1 MHAIVGELQHA
12 STGTPHFWHN
22 ARFARR
28 ENAIVTIQEICADMA
43 AKAASIDPLGKT
55 LIFCLDDERLFIDG
69 TGEQNSVSIVTGQD
83 VEAECTVTLSLDT
96 WGKLQRKELKPFIAV
111 ASRKI
116 KVKGDLS
123 IAAKLKQL
131 T

>member
-1 MHAIVGELQHA
+1 MDI
-12 STGTPHFWHN
+12 N
-22 ARFARR
+22 A
-28 ENAIVTIQEICADMA
+28 ICADMA
-43 AKAASIDPLGKT
+43 EKAATIEPLGKT
-55 LIFCLDDERLFIDG
+55 LKFYLDDEIMFLDG
-69 TGEQNSVSIVTGQD
+69 TGDVNAVSIISAND
-83 VEAECTVTLSLDT
+83 KESDCTVTMSLET
-96 WGKLQRKELKPFIAV
+96 YGKLQRREVKPFMLV

>member
-1 MHAIVGELQHA
+1 MDI
-12 STGTPHFWHN
+12 N
-22 ARFARR
+22 A
-28 ENAIVTIQEICADMA
+28 ICADMA
-43 AKAASIDPLGKT
+43 EKAATIEPLGKT
-55 LIFCLDDERLFIDG
+55 LKFCLDDEIMFLDG
-69 TGEQNSVSIVTGQD
+69 TGEANEVSIISGNDQESD
-83 VEAECTVTLSLDT
+83 CTVTMSLET
-96 WGKLQRKELKPFIAV
+96 YGKLQRREVKPFMLV